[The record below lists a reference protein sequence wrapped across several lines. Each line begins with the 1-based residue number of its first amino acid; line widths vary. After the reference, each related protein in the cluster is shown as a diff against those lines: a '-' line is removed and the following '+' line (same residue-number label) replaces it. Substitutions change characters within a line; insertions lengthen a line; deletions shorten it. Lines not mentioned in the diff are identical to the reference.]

1 MNMSRLLS
9 RAVLTIFVVG
19 IPAYA
24 QQLNR
29 ALMETNPKTTPA
41 YSLLVQRR
49 VKVQAELETVLEEYS
64 SDWPPAKRLQFE
76 LDALKV
82 EMKKLAETDEAQI
95 PKLTNGYGT
104 LLLRRAALESE
115 IESLSQEQGSDWPN
129 LKQKQRELELLDNEL
144 KKILK

>member
-9 RAVLTIFVVG
+9 RAVLTIFVVT

-29 ALMETNPKTTPA
+29 VQMDTNPRTTPA
-41 YSLLVQRR
+41 YSLLVQRK
-49 VKVQAELETVLEEYS
+49 VKVQAELETLLAEYS

-76 LDALKV
+76 LDTLKV

-115 IESLSQEQGSDWPN
+115 IESLSQEQGSDWPDV
-129 LKQKQRELELLDNEL
+129 KQKRRELELLDNEL
-144 KKILK
+144 KEILK